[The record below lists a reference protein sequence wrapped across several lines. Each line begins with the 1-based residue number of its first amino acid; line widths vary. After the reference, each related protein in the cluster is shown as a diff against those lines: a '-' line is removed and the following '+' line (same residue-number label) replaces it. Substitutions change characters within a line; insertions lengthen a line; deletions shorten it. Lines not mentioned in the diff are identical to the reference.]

1 MLRASEE
8 WYSDYCKRT
17 KKKGQ
22 ITKGKKL
29 TINNNTAINW
39 DKQNDKSYSPHATA
53 LERLSK
59 NPELLKGNH
68 EHYAQVRFFYHC
80 EMNTPD
86 IYKRLHST
94 PNGGLRHKKTGEH
107 LRAEGQRK
115 GYPDVSLDLAKGNYH
130 GMRLEFKHGANKP
143 SEEQKQ
149 WLNTL
154 SEDGFYCVVVYG
166 EHEAIDAVTQYWC
179 LASGVSLPAHKNDH
193 LWKV

>member
-8 WYSDYCKRT
+8 WYSDYCART
-17 KKKGQ
+17 KKKRQ
-22 ITKGKKL
+22 PIKGKKNL
-29 TINNNTAINW
+29 TTDASVRW
-39 DKQNDKSYSPHATA
+39 DKLNNSVRSPHAVA

-59 NPELLKGNH
+59 KPELLKGNH
-68 EHYAQVRFFYHC
+68 EHYAQVRFFHHC
-80 EMNTPD
+80 EMNAPD

-115 GYPDVSLDLAKGNYH
+115 GYPDVSLDLARGCYH

-166 EHEAIDAVTQYWC
+166 EHEAIEVVMQYWC
-179 LASGVSLPAHKNDH
+179 LAAGATLSAHKNDH
-193 LWKV
+193 LWKG